1 MKILNGVYDFPNKDR
16 LIGFNEWAVDN
27 GHQKTSIKKF
37 KDAMCAQYYLDTKR
51 ILIEGRKETYFTRRD
66 Y

>member
-1 MKILNGVYDFPNKDR
+1 MNGQWIMGIR
-16 LIGFNEWAVDN
+16 
-27 GHQKTSIKKF
+27 KTSIKKF
-37 KDAMCAQYYLDTKR
+37 KDAMCAQYNLDTKR